1 MPLPLVF
8 LPGDSAQSLSLDGSE
23 TYSISGIADIE
34 PRKQLQ
40 VRAVKTDGSE
50 IRFEVTAR
58 LDTDIEVDYFKHGGI
73 MPYVL
78 RKIIGQ
84 K

>member
-1 MPLPLVF
+1 M
-8 LPGDSAQSLSLDGSE
+8 
-23 TYSISGIADIE
+23 
-34 PRKQLQ
+34 
-40 VRAVKTDGSE
+40 RAVKTDVSE

-58 LDTDIEVDYFKHGGI
+58 LDTDIEVDYFRHGGI

-78 RKIIGQ
+78 RKILNQ